1 MTNEQKIEFT
11 DSLLRLLE
19 NYNTSEDMPVLVG
32 HLNSPQGISGF
43 EPAPNGTPVFEYKD
57 RYVIYLKNS
66 ITTVS
71 VPYYKHS
78 LKPSIDFI

>member
-1 MTNEQKIEFT
+1 MTNEQKIEFA

-19 NYNTSEDMPVLVG
+19 NYNTSEDMPILVG
-32 HLNSPQGISGF
+32 HLNQPQGISGF
-43 EPAPNGTPVFEYKD
+43 EPASNGTPVFEYKD

-66 ITTVS
+66 IATVS

-78 LKPSIDFI
+78 LKSSIDFL